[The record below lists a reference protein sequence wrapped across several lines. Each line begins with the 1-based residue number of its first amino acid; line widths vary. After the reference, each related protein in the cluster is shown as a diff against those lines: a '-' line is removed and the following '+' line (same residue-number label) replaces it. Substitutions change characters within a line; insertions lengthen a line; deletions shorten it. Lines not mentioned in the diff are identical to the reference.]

1 MRTGKKEATGRI
13 KVRNE
18 GDQDLRGG
26 EKWLDSGYHLEAK
39 PREYFEGLV

>member
-18 GDQDLRGG
+18 GDQDWGGGVVRFWVSLGG
-26 EKWLDSGYHLEAK
+26 EAK
-39 PREYFEGLV
+39 GIF